1 MINKSSLLVSA
12 SLLGL
17 LASGS
22 LLAATATD
30 TFEVSINVENSCT
43 IAVND
48 LPFGTVDT
56 LATSHDAST
65 TGTVTCTGIA
75 PVEIAFDAGTGGTS
89 TLATRLM
96 EQGANTIAYNLYRDA
111 GHTEILGDG
120 TGGTVTIDIN
130 SSGSSDAFTVYG
142 LTAPSQNPKPVGSYA
157 STVTATVTY

>member
-48 LPFGTVDT
+48 LPF
-56 LATSHDAST
+56 LYATADQAYKVLD
-65 TGTVTCTGIA
+65 GKAG
-75 PVEIAFDAGTGGTS
+75 EIMAKD
-89 TLATRLM
+89 L
-96 EQGANTIAYNLYRDA
+96 
-111 GHTEILGDG
+111 
-120 TGGTVTIDIN
+120 
-130 SSGSSDAFTVYG
+130 
-142 LTAPSQNPKPVGSYA
+142 
-157 STVTATVTY
+157 